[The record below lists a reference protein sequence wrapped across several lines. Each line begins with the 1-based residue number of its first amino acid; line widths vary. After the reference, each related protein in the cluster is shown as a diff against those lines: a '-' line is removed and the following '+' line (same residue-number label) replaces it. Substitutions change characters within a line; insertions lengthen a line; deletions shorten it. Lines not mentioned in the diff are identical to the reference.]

1 MEIASN
7 SINQQSFK
15 RLNITN
21 VSTWDRPFI
30 KSDYRELKKLGE
42 QYDIR
47 LTSCYANDLS
57 FDAIDIDIR
66 PLKKGM
72 NFIKSLFRPIG
83 NSCFITETSENIL
96 KSKEEFM
103 QAVHEAIADLK
114 NKVNL
119 HK

>member
-1 MEIASN
+1 MEILSN
-7 SINQQSFK
+7 SINQQNF
-15 RLNITN
+15 RGLNFTN
-21 VSTWDRPFI
+21 VSTLDRPFI
-30 KSDYRELKKLGE
+30 KNNFRELKQLGE

-47 LTSCYANDLS
+47 FTSCYANDPS

-72 NFIKSLFRPIG
+72 GFIKSLFRPMG
-83 NSCFITETSENIL
+83 TSCFIAETSANLL
-96 KSKEEFM
+96 KSKEGFM